1 MKTVKKIQIQCSDSL
16 SGKKLN
22 KKIRNN
28 LKKAQG
34 ESHNDLKYR
43 YIFII
48 VFLY

>member
-16 SGKKLN
+16 SGKNLN